1 MCISIYDYIFKEII
15 MTRISILDK
24 DRCQPKKCD
33 YLCINYCPG
42 VRMDEDTIVIDEDTK
57 KPLISEELCEG
68 CGICTNRCPF
78 DAITIINLPEAAG
91 EPIHRFGQNQ
101 FELFGLPSL
110 EEGTV
115 LGLLGQN
122 GIGKS
127 TIMNIL
133 SGNLIPNFGDFEN
146 TPENWD
152 NVIEYYKGSAL
163 QKYFQDLS
171 EGNIKTILKP
181 QMVDKLPKVVKGKV
195 KDLLTNVNE
204 RDKLD
209 YVTKELQL
217 ENVLDR
223 KMENLSGGE
232 LQRVAIAATV
242 LREGDFYY
250 FDEPTSW
257 LDVSQRLNAVKVIR
271 SLAEEGKS
279 VLVIEHDLATLD
291 ALSDNIHI
299 LYGTP
304 GGYGVVSGRK
314 GVRLGINA
322 YIKGFLAEENV
333 RIRRNPIEFTIR
345 PPTPEDEG
353 DSLASYSDL
362 SKDYDGF
369 KLSAD
374 EGEIFYDEIVTA
386 FGSNGI
392 GKTTFAKMLAGVE
405 EPTTGEVDEEVEI
418 AYKPQYIVT
427 NFEGTVSDFLYMNAP
442 SFGSKI
448 FESEIMNPLTLNEM
462 LDKPVKGLS
471 GGELQR
477 LAIAATLAKDAEIY
491 LFDEPT
497 AFLDVEQRLI
507 AARVI
512 RKLVESRNAASL
524 IVDHDIVFIDY
535 ISDRAMVFDG
545 TPGLNGHAS
554 KPTDLRNAMNEFLGN
569 LNITFRRDKET
580 KRPRVNKLD
589 SYKDREQK
597 EKGEYYYLSD

>member
-1 MCISIYDYIFKEII
+1 MS
-15 MTRISILDK
+15 RISILDK

-33 YLCINYCPG
+33 YLCISYCPG

-57 KPLISEELCEG
+57 KPLISEQLCEG

-78 DAITIINLPEAAG
+78 DAISIINLPEAVG
-91 EPIHRFGQNQ
+91 DPIHRFGQNQ

-115 LGLLGQN
+115 LGLLGPN

-146 TPENWD
+146 PQENWD
-152 NVIEYYKGSAL
+152 NVIEYYKGSSL
-163 QKYFQDLS
+163 QTYFSKLS
-171 EGNIKTILKP
+171 NGEVKAILKP
-181 QMVDKLPKVVKGKV
+181 QMVDQLPKVVKGKV
-195 KDLLTNVNE
+195 KDLLENVNE
-204 RDKLD
+204 RGKLE
-209 YVTKELQL
+209 YVCEELQL

-314 GVRLGINA
+314 GVRIGINA
-322 YIKGFLAEENV
+322 YINGFLSEENV

-353 DSLASYSDL
+353 EAIASYSDI

-374 EGEIFYDEIVTA
+374 AGDIFYDEIVTA

-405 EPTTGEVDEEVEI
+405 KPTTGEVDEEATI
-418 AYKPQYIVT
+418 AYKPQYL
-427 NFEGTVSDFLYMNAP
+427 VSDFEGSVSDCLYMNAP
-442 SFGSKI
+442 SYGSKI
-448 FESEIMNPLTLNEM
+448 FESEIMTPFALEDM
-462 LDKPVKGLS
+462 LEKQVSKLS

-477 LAIAATLAKDAEIY
+477 LAIAATLSKDAEIY

-497 AFLDVEQRLI
+497 AFLDVEQRLV
-507 AARVI
+507 AAKVI
-512 RKLVESRNAASL
+512 RKMIESRNAASL

-535 ISDRAMVFDG
+535 ISDRAMVFNG
-545 TPGLNGHAS
+545 TPGLEGHAS
-554 KPTDLRNAMNEFLGN
+554 KPTDLRTSMNEFLGN

-589 SYKDREQK
+589 SYLDREQK

>member
-1 MCISIYDYIFKEII
+1 MS
-15 MTRISILDK
+15 RISILDK

-57 KPLISEELCEG
+57 KPLISEQLCEG

-78 DAITIINLPEAAG
+78 DAISIINLPEAVG

-115 LGLLGQN
+115 LGLLGPN

-146 TPENWD
+146 PQENWEK
-152 NVIEYYKGSAL
+152 VIEYYKGSAL
-163 QKYFQDLS
+163 QSYFSKLS
-171 EGNIKTILKP
+171 NGEIKAILKP
-181 QMVDKLPKVVKGKV
+181 QMVDQLPKVVKGKV
-195 KDLLTNVNE
+195 KNLLENVNE
-204 RDKLD
+204 RDKLE
-209 YVTKELQL
+209 YVCQELQL
-217 ENVLDR
+217 ENVLER
-223 KMENLSGGE
+223 EMENLSGGE

-291 ALSDNIHI
+291 ALSDNVHI

-314 GVRLGINA
+314 GVRIGINA
-322 YIKGFLAEENV
+322 YINGFLTEENV
-333 RIRRNPIEFTIR
+333 RIRKNPIEFTIR

-353 DSLASYSDL
+353 DAIASYSDI

-374 EGEIFYDEIVTA
+374 AGDIFYDEIVTA

-405 EPTTGEVDEEVEI
+405 KPTTGEVDEEATI
-418 AYKPQYIVT
+418 AYKPQYLVSD
-427 NFEGTVSDFLYMNAP
+427 FEGSVSDFLYMNAP
-442 SFGSKI
+442 SYGSKI
-448 FESEIMNPLTLNEM
+448 FESEIMTPFALEDM
-462 LDKPVKGLS
+462 LEKQVSKLS

-477 LAIAATLAKDAEIY
+477 VAIAATLSKDAEIY

-497 AFLDVEQRLI
+497 AFLDVEQRLV
-507 AARVI
+507 AAKVI
-512 RKLVESRNAASL
+512 RKMIESRNAASL

-535 ISDRAMVFDG
+535 ISDRAMVFNG
-545 TPGLNGHAS
+545 TPGLEGHAS
-554 KPTDLRNAMNEFLGN
+554 KPTDLRTSMNEFLGN

-589 SYKDREQK
+589 SYLDREQK

>member
-1 MCISIYDYIFKEII
+1 MS
-15 MTRISILDK
+15 RISILDK

-42 VRMDEDTIVIDEDTK
+42 VRMGEDTIVIDEDGK
-57 KPLISEELCEG
+57 KPLISEQLCEG
-68 CGICTNRCPF
+68 CGICTNRCIF
-78 DAITIINLPEAAG
+78 DAITIINLPEAVG

-115 LGLLGQN
+115 LGLLGPN

-133 SGNLIPNFGDFEN
+133 SGNLIPNFGDYEN
-146 TPENWD
+146 PPQNWD
-152 NVIEYYKGSAL
+152 KVIEYYKGSSL
-163 QKYFQDLS
+163 QTYFSNLANG
-171 EGNIKTILKP
+171 EIKAILKP
-181 QMVDKLPKVVKGKV
+181 QMVDQLPKVVKGKV
-195 KDLLTNVNE
+195 KDLLQNVNE
-204 RDKLD
+204 RDKLE
-209 YVTKELQL
+209 YVCHELQL

-291 ALSDNIHI
+291 ALSDNVHI

-304 GGYGVVSGRK
+304 GGYSVVSGRK
-314 GVRLGINA
+314 GVRIGINA
-322 YIKGFLAEENV
+322 YINGFLTEENV
-333 RIRRNPIEFTIR
+333 RIRRNPIEFIIR
-345 PPTPEDEG
+345 PPTQEDEG
-353 DSLASYSDL
+353 DALASYSDI

-374 EGEIFYDEIVTA
+374 AGDIFYDEIVTA

-405 EPTTGEVDEEVEI
+405 KPTTGEVDEEVTI
-418 AYKPQYIVT
+418 AYKPQYLVSD
-427 NFEGTVSDFLYMNAP
+427 FEGSVSDFLFMNAP
-442 SFGSKI
+442 SYGSKI
-448 FESEIMNPLTLNEM
+448 FESEIMTPFALEDM
-462 LDKPVKGLS
+462 LEKQVSKLS

-477 LAIAATLAKDAEIY
+477 LAIAATLSKDAEIY

-497 AFLDVEQRLI
+497 AFLDVEQRLV
-507 AARVI
+507 AAKVI
-512 RKLVESRNAASL
+512 RKMVESRNAASL

-535 ISDRAMVFDG
+535 ISDRAMVFNG
-545 TPGLNGHAS
+545 TPGLEGHAS
-554 KPTDLRNAMNEFLGN
+554 KPTDLRSAMNEFLGN

-589 SYKDREQK
+589 SYLDREQK

>member
-1 MCISIYDYIFKEII
+1 

-33 YLCINYCPG
+33 YLCIHYCPG
-42 VRMDEDTIVIDEDTK
+42 VRMDEDTIVIDEDSK

-78 DAITIINLPEAAG
+78 DAITIINLPEAA
-91 EPIHRFGQNQ
+91 ENPIHRFGQNQ
-101 FELFGLPSL
+101 FELFGLPNL
-110 EEGTV
+110 EEGSV
-115 LGLLGQN
+115 IGLLGPN

-133 SGNLIPNFGDFEN
+133 SGSLIPNFGDFEN
-146 TPENWD
+146 QP
-152 NVIEYYKGSAL
+152 
-163 QKYFQDLS
+163 
-171 EGNIKTILKP
+171 
-181 QMVDKLPKVVKGKV
+181 
-195 KDLLTNVNE
+195 
-204 RDKLD
+204 
-209 YVTKELQL
+209 VTKELQL

-223 KMENLSGGE
+223 NMENLSGGE

-299 LYGTP
+299 LYGSP

-322 YIKGFLAEENV
+322 YINGFLSEENV

-353 DSLASYSDL
+353 DALSSYSDL
-362 SKDYDGF
+362 NKEYDGF
-369 KLSAD
+369 KLTAD
-374 EGEIFYDEIVTA
+374 AGDIYYDEIVTA

-392 GKTTFAKMLAGVE
+392 GKTTFAKLLAGVE
-405 EPTTGEVDEEVEI
+405 EPSEGEVDEEVSI
-418 AYKPQYIVT
+418 AYKPQYIVS
-427 NFEGTVSDFLYMNAP
+427 NFEGSVSDFLFMNAP
-442 SFGSKI
+442 SYGSKI
-448 FESEIMNPLTLNEM
+448 FESEIMKPLTLDEM

-477 LAIAATLAKDAEIY
+477 LAIAATLSKDAEIY

-497 AFLDVEQRLI
+497 AFLDVEQRLV

-512 RKLVESRNAASL
+512 RKMVESRNAASL

-554 KPTDLRNAMNEFLGN
+554 KPTDLRSAMNEFLGN

>member
-1 MCISIYDYIFKEII
+1 MS
-15 MTRISILDK
+15 RISILDK

-42 VRMDEDTIVIDEDTK
+42 VRMGEDTIVIDEDGK
-57 KPLISEELCEG
+57 KPLISEQLCEG
-68 CGICTNRCPF
+68 CGICTNRCIF
-78 DAITIINLPEAAG
+78 DAITIINLPEAVG

-115 LGLLGQN
+115 LGLLGPN

-133 SGNLIPNFGDFEN
+133 SGNLIPNFGDYEN
-146 TPENWD
+146 PPQNWD
-152 NVIEYYKGSAL
+152 KVIEYYKGSSL
-163 QKYFQDLS
+163 QTYFSNLANG
-171 EGNIKTILKP
+171 EIKAILKP
-181 QMVDKLPKVVKGKV
+181 QMVDQLPKVVKGKV
-195 KDLLTNVNE
+195 KDLLQNVNE
-204 RDKLD
+204 RDKLE
-209 YVTKELQL
+209 YVCHELQL

-291 ALSDNIHI
+291 ALSDNVHI

-314 GVRLGINA
+314 GVRIGINA
-322 YIKGFLAEENV
+322 YINGFLTEENV
-333 RIRRNPIEFTIR
+333 RIRRNPIEFIIR

-353 DSLASYSDL
+353 DALASYSDI

-374 EGEIFYDEIVTA
+374 AGDIFYDEIVTA

-405 EPTTGEVDEEVEI
+405 KPTTGEVDEEVTI
-418 AYKPQYIVT
+418 AYKPQYLVSD
-427 NFEGTVSDFLYMNAP
+427 FEGSVSDFLFMNAP
-442 SFGSKI
+442 SYGSKI
-448 FESEIMNPLTLNEM
+448 FESEIMTPFALEDM
-462 LDKPVKGLS
+462 LEKQVSKLS

-477 LAIAATLAKDAEIY
+477 LAIAATLSKDAEIY

-497 AFLDVEQRLI
+497 AFLDVEQRLV
-507 AARVI
+507 AAKVI
-512 RKLVESRNAASL
+512 RKMVESRNAASL
-524 IVDHDIVFIDY
+524 IVDHDIIFIDY
-535 ISDRAMVFDG
+535 ISDRAMVFNG
-545 TPGLNGHAS
+545 TPGLEGHAS
-554 KPTDLRNAMNEFLGN
+554 KPTDLRSAMNEFLGN

-589 SYKDREQK
+589 SYLDREQK

>member
-1 MCISIYDYIFKEII
+1 
-15 MTRISILDK
+15 
-24 DRCQPKKCD
+24 
-33 YLCINYCPG
+33 
-42 VRMDEDTIVIDEDTK
+42 MDEDTIVIDEDSK

-101 FELFGLPSL
+101 FELFGLPHL

-115 LGLLGQN
+115 LGLLGPN

-133 SGNLIPNFGDFEN
+133 SGSLIPNFGDFEN
-146 TPENWD
+146 KPENWD
-152 NVIEYYKGSAL
+152 AVIDYYKGSSL

-171 EGNIKTILKP
+171 EGNIKTVLKP

-195 KDLLTNVNE
+195 KDLLGNVNE
-204 RDKLD
+204 RDNLD
-209 YVTKELQL
+209 YVTEELQL

-223 KMENLSGGE
+223 NMENLSGGE

-271 SLAEEGKS
+271 SLADEGKS

-299 LYGTP
+299 LYGQP

-322 YIKGFLAEENV
+322 YINGFLAEENV

-353 DSLASYSDL
+353 DSLSSYSDL

-369 KLSAD
+369 SLTAD
-374 EGEIFYDEIVTA
+374 GGEIYYDEIVTA

-405 EPTTGEVDEEVEI
+405 EPTSGEVDEEVTI
-418 AYKPQYIVT
+418 AYKPQYIVS

-448 FESEIMNPLTLNEM
+448 FESEIMNPLTLDEM

-477 LAIAATLAKDAEIY
+477 LAIAATLSKDAEIY

-512 RKLVESRNAASL
+512 RKMVESRNAASL

-535 ISDRAMVFDG
+535 ISDRAMVFNG

-554 KPTDLRNAMNEFLGN
+554 KPTDLRNAMTEFLGN

>member
-1 MCISIYDYIFKEII
+1 

-24 DRCQPKKCD
+24 EKCQPKKCD
-33 YLCINYCPG
+33 YLCIHYCPG
-42 VRMDEDTIVIDEDTK
+42 VRMDEDTIIVDEDTK
-57 KPLISEELCEG
+57 KPLISEQLCEG

-78 DAITIINLPEAAG
+78 DAISIINLPEAVG

-101 FELFGLPSL
+101 FELFGLPHL
-110 EEGTV
+110 AEGTV

-127 TIMNIL
+127 TIMRIL
-133 SGNLIPNFGDFEN
+133 SGELIPNLGDYEN
-146 TPENWD
+146 TPKDWED
-152 NVIEYYKGSAL
+152 VIEYYKGSAL
-163 QKYFQDLS
+163 QNYFKDLS
-171 EGNIKTILKP
+171 EGKIKTVLKP
-181 QMVDKLPKVVKGKV
+181 QMVDQLPKVVKGNV
-195 KDLLTNVNE
+195 RDLLKNVDE
-204 RDKLD
+204 RNKFD
-209 YVTKELQL
+209 YVCKELDL

-223 KMENLSGGE
+223 DMVNLSGGE

-271 SLAEEGKS
+271 SLAEEGKT

-299 LYGTP
+299 LYGEP

-322 YIKGFLAEENV
+322 YINGFLSEENV
-333 RIRRNPIEFTIR
+333 RIRRNPIEFTVR
-345 PPTPEDEG
+345 PPTEEDEG
-353 DSLASYSDL
+353 ETLAKYSDL
-362 SKDYDGF
+362 SKDYKEF
-369 KLSAD
+369 ELTA
-374 EGEIFYDEIVTA
+374 EAGEIYHDEIVTA

-405 EPTTGEVDEEVEI
+405 EPTEGEIDEEVVI
-418 AYKPQYIVT
+418 AYKPQYLIS
-427 NFEGTVSDFLYMNAP
+427 NFEGSVQDFLYTYAP
-442 SFGSKI
+442 SYGSKI
-448 FESEIMNPLTLNEM
+448 FESEILNPFKLNDLLEK
-462 LDKPVKGLS
+462 DVKNLS

-477 LAIAATLAKDAEIY
+477 LAIATTLAKEADVY

-497 AFLDVEQRLI
+497 AFLDVEQRLV
-507 AARVI
+507 AGRVI
-512 RKLVESRNAASL
+512 RKMIESKNAASL

-535 ISDRAMVFDG
+535 VSDRAMVFDG
-545 TPGLNGHAS
+545 KPGLNGHAS
-554 KPTDLRNAMNEFLGN
+554 KPADLRTSMNKFLKN

-580 KRPRVNKLD
+580 KRPRVNKYD
-589 SYKDREQK
+589 SYLDREQK
-597 EKGEYYYLSD
+597 EIGEYYYLTD

>member
-1 MCISIYDYIFKEII
+1 MYDYIFKEII

-146 TPENWD
+146 APENWD

-392 GKTTFAKMLAGVE
+392 GKTTFAKMLAGAE

>member
-1 MCISIYDYIFKEII
+1 MS
-15 MTRISILDK
+15 RISILDK

-42 VRMDEDTIVIDEDTK
+42 VRMGEDTIVIDEDTK
-57 KPLISEELCEG
+57 KPLISEQLCEG
-68 CGICTNRCPF
+68 CGICTNRCLF
-78 DAITIINLPEAAG
+78 DAISIINLPEAVG

-115 LGLLGQN
+115 LGLLGPN

-133 SGNLIPNFGDFEN
+133 SGNLIPNFGDYEN
-146 TPENWD
+146 PQDNWD
-152 NVIEYYKGSAL
+152 KVIEYYKGSAL
-163 QKYFQDLS
+163 QTYFSNLANG
-171 EGNIKTILKP
+171 EIKAILKP
-181 QMVDKLPKVVKGKV
+181 QMVDQLPKVVKGKV
-195 KDLLTNVNE
+195 KDLLSNVNE
-204 RDKLD
+204 RNKLE
-209 YVTKELQL
+209 YVCHELQL

-299 LYGTP
+299 LYGAP

-314 GVRLGINA
+314 GVRIGINA
-322 YIKGFLAEENV
+322 YINGFLTEENV
-333 RIRRNPIEFTIR
+333 RIRKNPIEFIIR

-353 DSLASYSDL
+353 DALASYSDI

-374 EGEIFYDEIVTA
+374 AGDIFYDEIVTA

-405 EPTTGEVDEEVEI
+405 KPTTGEVDEEVTI
-418 AYKPQYIVT
+418 AYKPQYLVSD
-427 NFEGTVSDFLYMNAP
+427 FEGSVSDFLFMNAP
-442 SFGSKI
+442 SYGSKI
-448 FESEIMNPLTLNEM
+448 FESEIMTPFALEDM
-462 LDKPVKGLS
+462 LEKQVSKLS

-477 LAIAATLAKDAEIY
+477 LAIAATLSKDAEIY

-497 AFLDVEQRLI
+497 AFLDVEQRLV
-507 AARVI
+507 AAKVI
-512 RKLVESRNAASL
+512 RKMVESRNAASL

-535 ISDRAMVFDG
+535 ISDRAMVFNG
-545 TPGLNGHAS
+545 TPGLEGHAS
-554 KPTDLRNAMNEFLGN
+554 KPTDLRSAMNEFLGN

-589 SYKDREQK
+589 SYLDREQK

>member
-1 MCISIYDYIFKEII
+1 MS
-15 MTRISILDK
+15 RISILDK
-24 DRCQPKKCD
+24 EKCQPKKCD
-33 YLCINYCPG
+33 YVCISYCPG
-42 VRMDEDTIVIDEDTK
+42 VRMEEDTIVIDEDTK
-57 KPLISEELCEG
+57 KPLISEQLCEG

-78 DAITIINLPEAAG
+78 DAISIINLPEAVG

-101 FELFGLPSL
+101 FELFGLPDL
-110 EEGTV
+110 AEGTV

-127 TIMNIL
+127 TIMRIL
-133 SGNLIPNFGDFEN
+133 SGELITNLGDYDFE
-146 TPENWD
+146 PKNWD
-152 NVIEYYKGSAL
+152 HIIEYYKGSSL
-163 QKYFQDLS
+163 QNYFKQLS
-171 EGNIKTILKP
+171 SGEIKAILKP
-181 QMVDKLPKVVKGKV
+181 QMVDQLPKVVKGNV
-195 KDLLTNVNE
+195 KNLLENVDE
-204 RDKLD
+204 RGKFD
-209 YVTKELQL
+209 YVCEELDL

-223 KMENLSGGE
+223 DMKNLSGGE

-271 SLAEEGKS
+271 SLAEDGKS

-299 LYGTP
+299 LYGEP

-314 GVRLGINA
+314 GVRIGINA
-322 YIKGFLAEENV
+322 YINGFLSEENV
-333 RIRRNPIEFTIR
+333 RIRKNPIEFTIR

-353 DSLASYSDL
+353 DVLSSYTDL
-362 SKDYDGF
+362 TKDYDGF
-369 KLSAD
+369 NLEVDA
-374 EGEIFYDEIVTA
+374 GEIYYDEIVTA

-392 GKTTFAKMLAGVE
+392 GKTTFAKILAGVDK
-405 EPTTGEVDEEVEI
+405 PTTGETNEEVTI
-418 AYKPQYIVT
+418 AYKPQYIVS
-427 NFEGTVSDFLYMNAP
+427 NFEGRVQDFLYMYAP
-442 SFGSKI
+442 SYGSKI
-448 FESEIMNPLTLNEM
+448 FNSEIMAPLKLEDI
-462 LDKPVKGLS
+462 LEKDVKTLS

-477 LAIAATLAKDAEIY
+477 LAIATTLSKDAQIY

-497 AFLDVEQRLI
+497 AFLDVEQRLV

-535 ISDRAMVFDG
+535 ISDRAMVFSG

-554 KPTDLRNAMNEFLGN
+554 KPADLRTSMNEFLGN

-589 SYKDREQK
+589 SYLDREQK

>member
-1 MCISIYDYIFKEII
+1 
-15 MTRISILDK
+15 
-24 DRCQPKKCD
+24 
-33 YLCINYCPG
+33 
-42 VRMDEDTIVIDEDTK
+42 MDEDTIVIDENTK
-57 KPLISEELCEG
+57 KPLISEQLCEG

-78 DAITIINLPEAAG
+78 DAIHIINLPEAIG

-101 FELFGLPSL
+101 FELFGLPNL
-110 EEGTV
+110 EKGSV

-133 SGNLIPNFGDFEN
+133 TGNLIPNFGDWEN
-146 TPENWD
+146 PVNNWD
-152 NVIEYYKGSAL
+152 RVIEYYKGSAL
-163 QKYFQDLS
+163 QNYFKQLANG
-171 EGNIKTILKP
+171 EIKTILKP
-181 QMVDKLPKVVKGKV
+181 QMVDKLPKVVKGNVRNLLENVDEKDKFDYV
-195 KDLLTNVNE
+195 CEELDLL
-204 RDKLD
+204 
-209 YVTKELQL
+209 
-217 ENVLDR
+217 NVLDR
-223 KMENLSGGE
+223 KIENLSGGE

-257 LDVSQRLNAVKVIR
+257 LDVSQRLNAVRVIR

-299 LYGTP
+299 LYGSP

-333 RIRRNPIEFTIR
+333 RIRKNPIEFTIR

-353 DSLASYSDL
+353 DPLASYTDL
-362 SKDYDGF
+362 NKDYDGF
-369 KLSAD
+369 KLSVDAGD
-374 EGEIFYDEIVTA
+374 IFYDEIVTA

-405 EPTTGEVDEEVEI
+405 KPTTGKVNEEVII

-427 NFEGTVSDFLYMNAP
+427 NFEGSVNDYLYMNAP
-442 SFGSKI
+442 SYGSKI
-448 FESEIMNPLTLNEM
+448 FESEIMIPFNLEAI
-462 LDKPVKGLS
+462 LDKAVKSLS

-477 LAIAATLAKDAEIY
+477 LSIAATLSKDAEIY

-497 AFLDVEQRLI
+497 AFLDVEQRLT

-512 RKLVESRNAASL
+512 RKIVESKNAASL

-545 TPGLNGHAS
+545 TPGLEGHAS
-554 KPTDLRNAMNEFLGN
+554 KPTDLRTSMNEFLEN

-589 SYKDREQK
+589 SYLDREQK

>member
-1 MCISIYDYIFKEII
+1 MS
-15 MTRISILDK
+15 RISILDK

-42 VRMDEDTIVIDEDTK
+42 VRMDEDTIVIVEDTK
-57 KPLISEELCEG
+57 KPLISEQLCEG

-78 DAITIINLPEAAG
+78 DAISIINLPEAVG

-115 LGLLGQN
+115 LGLLGPN

-146 TPENWD
+146 PQENWEK
-152 NVIEYYKGSAL
+152 VIEYYKGSAL
-163 QKYFQDLS
+163 QSYFSKLS
-171 EGNIKTILKP
+171 NGEIKAILKP
-181 QMVDKLPKVVKGKV
+181 QMVDQLPKVVKGKV
-195 KDLLTNVNE
+195 KNLLENVNE
-204 RDKLD
+204 RNKLE
-209 YVTKELQL
+209 YVCQELQL
-217 ENVLDR
+217 ENVLER
-223 KMENLSGGE
+223 EMENLSGGE

-291 ALSDNIHI
+291 ALSDNVHI

-314 GVRLGINA
+314 GVRIGINA
-322 YIKGFLAEENV
+322 YINGFLTEENV
-333 RIRRNPIEFTIR
+333 RIRKNPIEFTIR

-353 DSLASYSDL
+353 DAIASYSDI

-374 EGEIFYDEIVTA
+374 AGDIFYDEIVTA

-405 EPTTGEVDEEVEI
+405 KPTTGEVDEEATI
-418 AYKPQYIVT
+418 AYKPQYLVSD
-427 NFEGTVSDFLYMNAP
+427 FEGSVSDFLYMNAP
-442 SFGSKI
+442 SYGSKI
-448 FESEIMNPLTLNEM
+448 FESEIMTPFALEDM
-462 LDKPVKGLS
+462 LEKQVSKLS

-477 LAIAATLAKDAEIY
+477 LAIAATLSKDAEIY

-497 AFLDVEQRLI
+497 AFLDVEQRLV
-507 AARVI
+507 AAKVI
-512 RKLVESRNAASL
+512 RKMIESRNAASL

-535 ISDRAMVFDG
+535 ISDRAMVFNG
-545 TPGLNGHAS
+545 TPGLEGHAS
-554 KPTDLRNAMNEFLGN
+554 KPTDLRTSMNEFLGN

-589 SYKDREQK
+589 SYLDREQK

>member
-1 MCISIYDYIFKEII
+1 MS
-15 MTRISILDK
+15 RISILDK

-33 YLCINYCPG
+33 YLCISYCPG

-57 KPLISEELCEG
+57 KPLISEQLCEG

-78 DAITIINLPEAAG
+78 DAISIINLPEAVG

-101 FELFGLPSL
+101 FELFGLPNL

-115 LGLLGQN
+115 LGLLGPN

-133 SGNLIPNFGDFEN
+133 SGTLIPNFGDYEN
-146 TPENWD
+146 PPENWD
-152 NVIEYYKGSAL
+152 RVIEHYKGSSL
-163 QKYFQDLS
+163 QTYFSKLAS
-171 EGNIKTILKP
+171 GEIKAILKP
-181 QMVDKLPKVVKGKV
+181 QMVDQLPKVVKGKV
-195 KDLLTNVNE
+195 KDLLENVNE

-209 YVTKELQL
+209 YVCKELML
-217 ENVLDR
+217 ENVLNR

-242 LREGDFYY
+242 LRQGDFYY

-291 ALSDNIHI
+291 ALSDNVHI
-299 LYGTP
+299 LYGEP

-314 GVRLGINA
+314 GVRIGINA
-322 YIKGFLAEENV
+322 YINGFLTEENV
-333 RIRRNPIEFTIR
+333 RIRKNPIEFTIR

-353 DSLASYSDL
+353 DPLASYSDI

-374 EGEIFYDEIVTA
+374 AGDIFYDEIVTA

-405 EPTTGEVDEEVEI
+405 KPTSGEVDEEVTI
-418 AYKPQYIVT
+418 AYKPQYLVSD
-427 NFEGTVSDFLYMNAP
+427 FEGSVSDFLYMNAP
-442 SFGSKI
+442 TYGSKI
-448 FESEIMNPLTLNEM
+448 FESEIMTPFALEDM
-462 LDKPVKGLS
+462 LEKKVSKLS

-477 LAIAATLAKDAEIY
+477 LAIAATLSKDAEIY

-497 AFLDVEQRLI
+497 AFLDVEQRLV

-512 RKLVESRNAASL
+512 RKMVESRNAASL

-535 ISDRAMVFDG
+535 ISDRAMVFNG
-545 TPGLNGHAS
+545 IPGLEGHAS
-554 KPTDLRNAMNEFLGN
+554 KPTDLRTSMNEFLGN

-589 SYKDREQK
+589 SYLDREQK

>member
-1 MCISIYDYIFKEII
+1 MS
-15 MTRISILDK
+15 RISILDK

-57 KPLISEELCEG
+57 KPLISEQLCEG

-78 DAITIINLPEAAG
+78 DAISIINLPEAVG

-115 LGLLGQN
+115 LGLLGPN

-146 TPENWD
+146 PQENWEK
-152 NVIEYYKGSAL
+152 VIEYYKGSAL
-163 QKYFQDLS
+163 QSYFSKLS
-171 EGNIKTILKP
+171 NGEIKAILKP
-181 QMVDKLPKVVKGKV
+181 QMVDQLPKVVKGKV
-195 KDLLTNVNE
+195 KNLLENVNE
-204 RDKLD
+204 RDKLE
-209 YVTKELQL
+209 YVCEELQL
-217 ENVLDR
+217 ENVLER
-223 KMENLSGGE
+223 EMENLSGGE

-291 ALSDNIHI
+291 ALSDNVHI

-314 GVRLGINA
+314 GVRIGINA
-322 YIKGFLAEENV
+322 YINGFLTEENV
-333 RIRRNPIEFTIR
+333 RIRKNPIEFTIR

-353 DSLASYSDL
+353 DAIASYSDI

-374 EGEIFYDEIVTA
+374 AGDIFYDEIVTA

-405 EPTTGEVDEEVEI
+405 KPTTGEVDEEATI
-418 AYKPQYIVT
+418 AYKPQYLVSD
-427 NFEGTVSDFLYMNAP
+427 FEGSVSDFLYMNAP
-442 SFGSKI
+442 SYGSKI
-448 FESEIMNPLTLNEM
+448 FESEIMTPFALEDM
-462 LDKPVKGLS
+462 LEKQVSKLS

-477 LAIAATLAKDAEIY
+477 LAIAATLSKDAEIY

-497 AFLDVEQRLI
+497 AFLDVEQRLV
-507 AARVI
+507 AAKVI
-512 RKLVESRNAASL
+512 RKMIESRNAASL

-535 ISDRAMVFDG
+535 ISDRAMVFNG
-545 TPGLNGHAS
+545 TPGLEGHAS
-554 KPTDLRNAMNEFLGN
+554 KPTDLRTSMNEFLGN

-589 SYKDREQK
+589 SYLDREQK

>member
-1 MCISIYDYIFKEII
+1 

-33 YLCINYCPG
+33 YLCIHYCPG
-42 VRMDEDTIVIDEDTK
+42 VRMEEDTIVIDEDTK

-78 DAITIINLPEAAG
+78 DAISIINLPEAAG

-101 FELFGLPSL
+101 FELFGLPHL

-115 LGLLGQN
+115 LGLLGPN

-133 SGNLIPNFGDFEN
+133 SGSLIPNFGDFEN
-146 TPENWD
+146 QPENWD
-152 NVIEYYKGSAL
+152 AVIDFYKGSSL
-163 QKYFQDLS
+163 QKYFEDLS

-195 KDLLTNVNE
+195 KDLLGNVNE

-299 LYGTP
+299 LYGQP

-322 YIKGFLAEENV
+322 YINGFLAEENV

-353 DSLASYSDL
+353 DAIASYSDL
-362 SKDYDGF
+362 SKEYDGF
-369 KLSAD
+369 SLSAD
-374 EGEIFYDEIVTA
+374 AGEIFYDEIVTA

-405 EPTTGEVDEEVEI
+405 EPTSGEVDEEVTI
-418 AYKPQYIVT
+418 AYKPQYIVS

-448 FESEIMNPLTLNEM
+448 FESEIMKPLTLDEM

-477 LAIAATLAKDAEIY
+477 LAIAATLSKEAEIY

-512 RKLVESRNAASL
+512 RKMIESRNAASL

-535 ISDRAMVFDG
+535 ISDRAMVFNG

>member
-1 MCISIYDYIFKEII
+1 MS
-15 MTRISILDK
+15 RISILDK
-24 DRCQPKKCD
+24 DKCQPKKCD
-33 YLCINYCPG
+33 YLCIHYCPG
-42 VRMDEDTIVIDEDTK
+42 VRMDEDTIVVDEDTK
-57 KPLISEELCEG
+57 KPLISEQLCQG

-78 DAITIINLPEAAG
+78 DAVTIINLPEAIG

-110 EEGTV
+110 TEGQV

-127 TIMNIL
+127 TIMRIL
-133 SGNLIPNFGDFEN
+133 SGELIPNFGNFDEK
-146 TPENWD
+146 PENWD
-152 NVIEYYKGSAL
+152 AVIEHYKGSAL
-163 QKYFQDLS
+163 QNYFKALS
-171 EGNIKTILKP
+171 NGEIKTVLKP
-181 QMVDKLPKVVKGKV
+181 QMVDQLPKVVKGKV
-195 KDLLTNVNE
+195 RDLLTNVDE
-204 RDKLD
+204 RNKFD
-209 YVTKELQL
+209 YVCEELDL

-257 LDVSQRLNAVKVIR
+257 LDVAQRLNAVKVIR
-271 SLAEEGKS
+271 SLAEDGKS

-299 LYGTP
+299 LYGEP

-322 YIKGFLAEENV
+322 YINGFLAEENV

-345 PPTPEDEG
+345 PPTEEDDG
-353 DSLASYSDL
+353 DALASYSDL
-362 SKDYDGF
+362 DKDYKEFRLTVD
-369 KLSAD
+369 A
-374 EGEIFYDEIVTA
+374 GEIYHDEIVTA

-392 GKTTFAKMLAGVE
+392 GKTTFAKILAGVS
-405 EPTTGEVDEEVEI
+405 EPTSGEIDEEVVI
-418 AYKPQYIVT
+418 AYKPQYIVS
-427 NFEGTVSDFLYMNAP
+427 NFDGTVQDFLYMNAP
-442 SFGSKI
+442 SYGSKI
-448 FESEIMNPLTLNEM
+448 FDSEIMKPLQLTDLLE
-462 LDKPVKGLS
+462 KEVKNLS

-477 LAIAATLAKDAEIY
+477 LAIAATLSKDAQIY

-512 RKLVESRNAASL
+512 RKIIESRNAASL

-545 TPGLNGHAS
+545 VPGLEGHAS
-554 KPTDLRNAMNEFLGN
+554 KPTDLRTSMNKFLGN
-569 LNITFRRDKET
+569 LNVTFRRDKET

-589 SYKDREQK
+589 SYLDREQK
-597 EKGEYYYLSD
+597 ELGEYYYLTD

>member
-1 MCISIYDYIFKEII
+1 

-42 VRMDEDTIVIDEDTK
+42 VRMDEDTIVIDENTK
-57 KPLISEELCEG
+57 KPLISEQLCEG

-78 DAITIINLPEAAG
+78 DAIHIINLPEAIG

-101 FELFGLPSL
+101 FELFGLPNL
-110 EEGTV
+110 EKGSV

-133 SGNLIPNFGDFEN
+133 TGNLIPNFGDWEN
-146 TPENWD
+146 PVNNWD
-152 NVIEYYKGSAL
+152 RVIEYYKGSAL
-163 QKYFQDLS
+163 QNYFKQLANG
-171 EGNIKTILKP
+171 EIKTILKP
-181 QMVDKLPKVVKGKV
+181 QMVDKLPKVVKGNVRNLLENVDEKDKFDYV
-195 KDLLTNVNE
+195 CEELDLL
-204 RDKLD
+204 
-209 YVTKELQL
+209 
-217 ENVLDR
+217 NVLDR
-223 KMENLSGGE
+223 KIENLSGGE

-257 LDVSQRLNAVKVIR
+257 LDVSQRLNAVRVIR

-299 LYGTP
+299 LYGSP

-333 RIRRNPIEFTIR
+333 RIRKNPIEFTIR

-353 DSLASYSDL
+353 DPLASYTDL
-362 SKDYDGF
+362 NKDYDGF
-369 KLSAD
+369 KLSVDAGD
-374 EGEIFYDEIVTA
+374 IFYDEIVTA

-405 EPTTGEVDEEVEI
+405 KPTTGKVNEEVII

-427 NFEGTVSDFLYMNAP
+427 NFEGSVNDYLYMNAP
-442 SFGSKI
+442 SYGSKI
-448 FESEIMNPLTLNEM
+448 FESEIMIPFNLEAI
-462 LDKPVKGLS
+462 LDKAVKSLS

-477 LAIAATLAKDAEIY
+477 LSIAATLSKDAEIY

-497 AFLDVEQRLI
+497 AFLDVEQRLT

-512 RKLVESRNAASL
+512 RKIVESKNAASL

-545 TPGLNGHAS
+545 TPGLEGHAS
-554 KPTDLRNAMNEFLGN
+554 KPTDLRTSMNEFLEN

-589 SYKDREQK
+589 SYLDREQK

>member
-1 MCISIYDYIFKEII
+1 

-24 DRCQPKKCD
+24 EKCKPKKCE
-33 YLCINYCPG
+33 YLCIHYCPG

-78 DAITIINLPEAAG
+78 DAISIINLPEAAG
-91 EPIHRFGQNQ
+91 KPIHRFGQNQ

-110 EEGTV
+110 EAGSV
-115 LGLLGQN
+115 IGLLGPN

-133 SGNLIPNFGDFEN
+133 SGSLIPNFGDYE
-146 TPENWD
+146 TKPENWD
-152 NVIEYYKGSAL
+152 KVIDYYKGSAL

-171 EGNIKTILKP
+171 KGNIKTILKP

-257 LDVSQRLNAVKVIR
+257 LDVSQRLNAVRVIR
-271 SLAEEGKS
+271 SLADEGKS

-322 YIKGFLAEENV
+322 YINGFLSEENV

-353 DSLASYSDL
+353 DAIASYSDL
-362 SKDYDGF
+362 SKEYDGF
-369 KLSAD
+369 TITAES
-374 EGEIFYDEIVTA
+374 GEIFYDEIVTA

-405 EPTTGEVDEEVEI
+405 KPTKGNVDEEVSI

-427 NFEGTVSDFLYMNAP
+427 NFEGSVSDFLYMNAP
-442 SFGSKI
+442 SYGSKI
-448 FESEIMNPLTLNEM
+448 FESEIMIPLALKDM

-477 LAIAATLAKDAEIY
+477 LAIAATLSKDAEIY

-512 RKLVESRNAASL
+512 RKMVESKNAASL

-535 ISDRAMVFDG
+535 ISDRAMVFNG
-545 TPGLNGHAS
+545 TPGLDGHAS
-554 KPTDLRNAMNEFLGN
+554 KPTGLRDAMNEFLGN

>member
-1 MCISIYDYIFKEII
+1 

-42 VRMDEDTIVIDEDTK
+42 VRMDEDTIVIDENTK
-57 KPLISEELCEG
+57 KPLISEQLCEG

-78 DAITIINLPEAAG
+78 DAIHIINLPEAIG

-101 FELFGLPSL
+101 FELFGLPNL
-110 EEGTV
+110 EKGSV

-133 SGNLIPNFGDFEN
+133 TGNLIPNFGDWEN
-146 TPENWD
+146 PVNNWD
-152 NVIEYYKGSAL
+152 RVIEYYKGSAL
-163 QKYFQDLS
+163 QNYFKQLANG
-171 EGNIKTILKP
+171 EIKTILKP
-181 QMVDKLPKVVKGKV
+181 QMVDKLPKVVKGNVRNLLENVDEKNKFDYV
-195 KDLLTNVNE
+195 CEELDLL
-204 RDKLD
+204 
-209 YVTKELQL
+209 
-217 ENVLDR
+217 NVLDR
-223 KMENLSGGE
+223 KIENLSGGE

-257 LDVSQRLNAVKVIR
+257 LDVSQRLNAVRVIR

-299 LYGTP
+299 LYGSP

-333 RIRRNPIEFTIR
+333 RIRKNPIEFTIR

-353 DSLASYSDL
+353 DPLASYTDL
-362 SKDYDGF
+362 NKDYDGF
-369 KLSAD
+369 KLSVDAGD
-374 EGEIFYDEIVTA
+374 IFYDEIVTA

-405 EPTTGEVDEEVEI
+405 KSTTGKVNEEVII

-427 NFEGTVSDFLYMNAP
+427 NFEGSVNDYLYMNAP
-442 SFGSKI
+442 SYGSKI
-448 FESEIMNPLTLNEM
+448 FESEIMIPFNLEAI
-462 LDKPVKGLS
+462 LDKAVKSLS

-477 LAIAATLAKDAEIY
+477 LSIAATLSKDAEIY

-497 AFLDVEQRLI
+497 AFLDVEQRLT

-512 RKLVESRNAASL
+512 RKIVESKNAASL

-545 TPGLNGHAS
+545 TPGLEGHAS
-554 KPTDLRNAMNEFLGN
+554 KPTDLRTSMNEFLEN

-589 SYKDREQK
+589 SYLDREQK

>member
-1 MCISIYDYIFKEII
+1 MC
-15 MTRISILDK
+15 
-24 DRCQPKKCD
+24 C
-33 YLCINYCPG
+33 
-42 VRMDEDTIVIDEDTK
+42 
-57 KPLISEELCEG
+57 
-68 CGICTNRCPF
+68 ICTNRCPF

-115 LGLLGQN
+115 LGLLGPN

-133 SGNLIPNFGDFEN
+133 SGSLIPNFGDYEN
-146 TPENWD
+146 QPENWD
-152 NVIEYYKGSAL
+152 AVIDFYKGSSL

-195 KDLLTNVNE
+195 KDLLSNVNE

-299 LYGTP
+299 LYGQP
-304 GGYGVVSGRK
+304 GGYGVVSGKK

-322 YIKGFLAEENV
+322 YINGFLAEENV

-353 DSLASYSDL
+353 DAIASYTDI
-362 SKDYDGF
+362 SKEYDGF
-369 KLSAD
+369 SLSAD
-374 EGEIFYDEIVTA
+374 AGEIFYDEIVTA

-405 EPTTGEVDEEVEI
+405 DPTSGEVDEEVTI
-418 AYKPQYIVT
+418 TYKPQYIVS
-427 NFEGTVSDFLYMNAP
+427 NFEGTVSDFLFMNAP
-442 SFGSKI
+442 SYGSKI
-448 FESEIMNPLTLNEM
+448 FESEIMKPLTLDEM

-477 LAIAATLAKDAEIY
+477 LAIAATLSKDAEIY

-512 RKLVESRNAASL
+512 RKMIESRNVASL

-535 ISDRAMVFDG
+535 ISDRAMVFNG

-589 SYKDREQK
+589 SYKEREQK
-597 EKGEYYYLSD
+597 EKGEYYYQSD

>member
-1 MCISIYDYIFKEII
+1 

-33 YLCINYCPG
+33 YLCIHYCPG
-42 VRMDEDTIVIDEDTK
+42 VRMDEDTIVIDEDSK

-101 FELFGLPSL
+101 FELFGLPTL

-146 TPENWD
+146 PPENWD
-152 NVIEYYKGSAL
+152 AVIDYYKGSAL

-353 DSLASYSDL
+353 DALASYTDL
-362 SKDYDGF
+362 SKDYEGF
-369 KLSAD
+369 KITAD

-392 GKTTFAKMLAGVE
+392 GKTTFAKMLAGEE

-448 FESEIMNPLTLNEM
+448 FESEIMKPLSLTDM

-477 LAIAATLAKDAEIY
+477 LAIAATLSKDAEIY

-512 RKLVESRNAASL
+512 RKMVESRNAASL

-545 TPGLNGHAS
+545 NPGLNGHAS
-554 KPTDLRNAMNEFLGN
+554 KPTDLRSAMNDFLGN

>member
-1 MCISIYDYIFKEII
+1 

-33 YLCINYCPG
+33 YLCIHYCPG
-42 VRMDEDTIVIDEDTK
+42 VRMDEDTIVIAEDTK

-78 DAITIINLPEAAG
+78 DAITIINLPEAVG

-146 TPENWD
+146 APENWD
-152 NVIEYYKGSAL
+152 GVIEYYKGSAL

-195 KDLLTNVNE
+195 IDLLSNVNE

-257 LDVSQRLNAVKVIR
+257 LDVSQRLNAVRVIR

-299 LYGTP
+299 LYGQP

-333 RIRRNPIEFTIR
+333 RIRKNPIEFTIR

-353 DSLASYSDL
+353 DALASYTDL

-369 KLSAD
+369 KLTA
-374 EGEIFYDEIVTA
+374 EAGEIFYDEIVTA

-405 EPTTGEVDEEVEI
+405 EPTDGEVDEDVAI
-418 AYKPQYIVT
+418 AYKPQYIVS
-427 NFEGTVSDFLYMNAP
+427 NFEGTVQEFLYVNVP
-442 SFGSKI
+442 NFGTKI
-448 FESEIMNPLTLNEM
+448 FESEIMKPLTLNDI

-477 LAIAATLAKDAEIY
+477 LAIATTLSKDAEIY

-512 RKLVESRNAASL
+512 RKMVESRNAASL

-535 ISDRAMVFDG
+535 ISDRAMVFNG
-545 TPGLNGHAS
+545 TPGLDGHAS

>member
-1 MCISIYDYIFKEII
+1 MS
-15 MTRISILDK
+15 RISILDK

-33 YLCINYCPG
+33 YLCISYCPG
-42 VRMDEDTIVIDEDTK
+42 VRMDEDTIVVDEDTK
-57 KPLISEELCEG
+57 KPLISEQLCEG

-78 DAITIINLPEAAG
+78 DAISIINLPEAVG

-115 LGLLGQN
+115 LGLLGPN

-146 TPENWD
+146 PQENWEK
-152 NVIEYYKGSAL
+152 VIEYYKGSAL
-163 QKYFQDLS
+163 QSYFSKLS
-171 EGNIKTILKP
+171 NGEIKAILKP
-181 QMVDKLPKVVKGKV
+181 QMVDQLPKVVKGKV
-195 KDLLTNVNE
+195 KNLLENVNE
-204 RDKLD
+204 RDKLE
-209 YVTKELQL
+209 YVCQELQL
-217 ENVLDR
+217 ENVLER
-223 KMENLSGGE
+223 EMENLSGGE

-291 ALSDNIHI
+291 ALSDNVHI

-314 GVRLGINA
+314 GVRIGINA
-322 YIKGFLAEENV
+322 YINGFLTEENV
-333 RIRRNPIEFTIR
+333 RIRKNPIEFTIR

-353 DSLASYSDL
+353 DAIASYSDI

-374 EGEIFYDEIVTA
+374 AGDIFYDEIVTA

-405 EPTTGEVDEEVEI
+405 KPTTGEVDEEATI
-418 AYKPQYIVT
+418 AYKPQYLVSD
-427 NFEGTVSDFLYMNAP
+427 FEGSVSDFLYMNAP
-442 SFGSKI
+442 SYGSKI
-448 FESEIMNPLTLNEM
+448 FESEIMTPFALEDM
-462 LDKPVKGLS
+462 LEKQVSKLS

-477 LAIAATLAKDAEIY
+477 LAIAATLSKDAEIY

-497 AFLDVEQRLI
+497 AFLDVEQRLV
-507 AARVI
+507 AAKVI
-512 RKLVESRNAASL
+512 RKMIESRNAASL

-535 ISDRAMVFDG
+535 ISDRAMVFNG
-545 TPGLNGHAS
+545 TPGLEGHAS
-554 KPTDLRNAMNEFLGN
+554 KPTDLRTSMNEFLGN

-589 SYKDREQK
+589 SYLDREQK

>member
-1 MCISIYDYIFKEII
+1 

-42 VRMDEDTIVIDEDTK
+42 VRMDEDTIVIDENTK
-57 KPLISEELCEG
+57 KPLISEQLCEG

-78 DAITIINLPEAAG
+78 DAIHIINLPEAIG

-101 FELFGLPSL
+101 FELFGLPNL
-110 EEGTV
+110 EKGSV

-133 SGNLIPNFGDFEN
+133 TGNLIPNFGDWEN
-146 TPENWD
+146 PVNNWD
-152 NVIEYYKGSAL
+152 RVIEYYKGSAL
-163 QKYFQDLS
+163 QNYFKQLANG
-171 EGNIKTILKP
+171 EIKTILKP
-181 QMVDKLPKVVKGKV
+181 QMVDKLPKVVKGNVRNLLENVDEKNKFDYV
-195 KDLLTNVNE
+195 CEELDLL
-204 RDKLD
+204 
-209 YVTKELQL
+209 
-217 ENVLDR
+217 NVLDR
-223 KMENLSGGE
+223 KIENLSGGE

-257 LDVSQRLNAVKVIR
+257 LDVSQRLNAVRVIR

-291 ALSDNIHI
+291 ALSNNIHI
-299 LYGTP
+299 LYGSP

-333 RIRRNPIEFTIR
+333 RIRKNPIEFTIR

-353 DSLASYSDL
+353 DPLASYTDL
-362 SKDYDGF
+362 NKDYDGF
-369 KLSAD
+369 KLSVDAGD
-374 EGEIFYDEIVTA
+374 IFYDEIVTA

-405 EPTTGEVDEEVEI
+405 KPTTGKVNEEVII

-427 NFEGTVSDFLYMNAP
+427 NFEGSVNDYLYMNAP
-442 SFGSKI
+442 SYGSKI
-448 FESEIMNPLTLNEM
+448 FESEIMIPFNLEAI
-462 LDKPVKGLS
+462 LDKAVKSLS

-477 LAIAATLAKDAEIY
+477 LSIAATLSKDAEIY

-497 AFLDVEQRLI
+497 AFLDVEQRLT

-512 RKLVESRNAASL
+512 RKIVESKNAASL

-545 TPGLNGHAS
+545 TPGLEGHAS
-554 KPTDLRNAMNEFLGN
+554 KPTDLRTSMNEFLEN

-589 SYKDREQK
+589 SYLDREQK

>member
-1 MCISIYDYIFKEII
+1 

-33 YLCINYCPG
+33 YLCIHYCPG
-42 VRMDEDTIVIDEDTK
+42 VRMDEDTIVIDEDSK

-101 FELFGLPSL
+101 FELFGLPHL

-115 LGLLGQN
+115 LGLLGPN

-133 SGNLIPNFGDFEN
+133 SGSLIPNFGDFEN
-146 TPENWD
+146 KPENWD
-152 NVIEYYKGSAL
+152 AVIDYYKGSSL

-171 EGNIKTILKP
+171 EGNIKTVLKP

-195 KDLLTNVNE
+195 KDLLGNVNE

-209 YVTKELQL
+209 YVTEELQL

-223 KMENLSGGE
+223 NMENLSGGE

-271 SLAEEGKS
+271 SLADEGKS

-299 LYGTP
+299 LYGQP

-322 YIKGFLAEENV
+322 YINGFLAEENV

-369 KLSAD
+369 SLTAD
-374 EGEIFYDEIVTA
+374 GGEIYYDEIVTA

-405 EPTTGEVDEEVEI
+405 EPTSGEVDEEVKI
-418 AYKPQYIVT
+418 AYKPQYIVS

-448 FESEIMNPLTLNEM
+448 FESEIMNPLTLDEM

-477 LAIAATLAKDAEIY
+477 LAIAATLSKDAEIY

-512 RKLVESRNAASL
+512 RKMVESRNAASL

-535 ISDRAMVFDG
+535 ISDRAMVFNG

>member
-1 MCISIYDYIFKEII
+1 

-57 KPLISEELCEG
+57 KPLISEQLCEG

-78 DAITIINLPEAAG
+78 DAISIINLPEAVG

-101 FELFGLPSL
+101 FELFGLPNL
-110 EEGTV
+110 EGGTV
-115 LGLLGQN
+115 LGLLGPN

-146 TPENWD
+146 PQENWD
-152 NVIEYYKGSAL
+152 KVIEYYKGSAL
-163 QKYFQDLS
+163 QSYFSKLS
-171 EGNIKTILKP
+171 NGEIKAILKP
-181 QMVDKLPKVVKGKV
+181 QMVDQLPKVVKGKV
-195 KDLLTNVNE
+195 KDLLENVNE
-204 RDKLD
+204 RGKLD
-209 YVTKELQL
+209 YVCTELQL

-291 ALSDNIHI
+291 ALSDNVHI

-314 GVRLGINA
+314 GVRIGINA
-322 YIKGFLAEENV
+322 YINGFLTEENV

-353 DSLASYSDL
+353 DALASYSDI

-374 EGEIFYDEIVTA
+374 AGDIFYDEIVTA

-392 GKTTFAKMLAGVE
+392 GKTTFAKILAGVE
-405 EPTTGEVDEEVEI
+405 KPTTGEVDEEVTI
-418 AYKPQYIVT
+418 AYKPQYLVSD
-427 NFEGTVSDFLYMNAP
+427 FEGSVSDFLYMNAP
-442 SFGSKI
+442 SYGSKI
-448 FESEIMNPLTLNEM
+448 FESEIMIPFALDDM
-462 LDKPVKGLS
+462 LEKQVSKLS

-477 LAIAATLAKDAEIY
+477 LAIAATLSKDAEIY

-497 AFLDVEQRLI
+497 AFLDVEQRLV

-512 RKLVESRNAASL
+512 RKMVESRNAASL

-535 ISDRAMVFDG
+535 ISDRAMVFNG
-545 TPGLNGHAS
+545 TPGLEGHAS
-554 KPTDLRNAMNEFLGN
+554 KPTDLRTSMNEFLGN

-589 SYKDREQK
+589 SYLDREQK

>member
-1 MCISIYDYIFKEII
+1 MS
-15 MTRISILDK
+15 RISILDK
-24 DRCQPKKCD
+24 DKCQPKKCD
-33 YLCINYCPG
+33 YLCIHYCPG
-42 VRMDEDTIVIDEDTK
+42 VRMEEDTIVVDEKTK
-57 KPLISEELCEG
+57 KPLISEQLCQG

-78 DAITIINLPEAAG
+78 DAVTIINLPEAIG

-110 EEGTV
+110 MEGQV

-127 TIMNIL
+127 TIMRIL
-133 SGNLIPNFGDFEN
+133 SGELIPNFGEFDE

-152 NVIEYYKGSAL
+152 KVIEYYKGSAL
-163 QKYFQDLS
+163 QNYFKSLS
-171 EGNIKTILKP
+171 EGEIKTILKP
-181 QMVDKLPKVVKGKV
+181 QMVDQLPKVVKGKV
-195 KDLLTNVNE
+195 KDLLSNVDE
-204 RDKLD
+204 RGKFD
-209 YVTKELQL
+209 YVCEELDL
-217 ENVLDR
+217 ENVLNRD
-223 KMENLSGGE
+223 MENLSGGE

-271 SLAEEGKS
+271 SLAEDGKS

-299 LYGTP
+299 LYGEP

-322 YIKGFLAEENV
+322 YINGFLSEENV
-333 RIRRNPIEFTIR
+333 RIRRNPIEFTVR
-345 PPTPEDEG
+345 PPTEEEEG
-353 DSLASYSDL
+353 DVLASYSDL

-369 KLSAD
+369 KLNVDA
-374 EGEIFYDEIVTA
+374 GEIYHDEIVTA

-392 GKTTFAKMLAGVE
+392 GKTTFAKILAGVT
-405 EPTTGEVDEEVEI
+405 EPTTGEIEEEVVI
-418 AYKPQYIVT
+418 AYKPQYLVS
-427 NFEGTVSDFLYMNAP
+427 NFEGTVQDFLFMNAP
-442 SFGSKI
+442 SYGSKI
-448 FESEIMNPLTLNEM
+448 FESEIMNPLQLNDLLE
-462 LDKPVKGLS
+462 KEVKNLS

-477 LAIAATLAKDAEIY
+477 LAIAATLSKDAEIY

-497 AFLDVEQRLI
+497 AVLDVEQRLI

-512 RKLVESRNAASL
+512 RKIIESRNAASL

-535 ISDRAMVFDG
+535 ISDRAMVFNG
-545 TPGLNGHAS
+545 IPGLEGQAS
-554 KPTDLRNAMNEFLGN
+554 KPTDLRTSMNKFLGN
-569 LNITFRRDKET
+569 LNVTFRRDTET
-580 KRPRVNKLD
+580 KRQRVNKLD
-589 SYKDREQK
+589 SYLDREQK
-597 EKGEYYYLSD
+597 ELGEYYYLTD

>member
-1 MCISIYDYIFKEII
+1 

-57 KPLISEELCEG
+57 KPLISEQLCEG

-78 DAITIINLPEAAG
+78 DAISIINLPEAVG

-101 FELFGLPSL
+101 FELFGLPNL

-115 LGLLGQN
+115 LGLLGPN

-146 TPENWD
+146 PQENWD
-152 NVIEYYKGSAL
+152 KVIEYYKGSAL
-163 QKYFQDLS
+163 QSYFSKLS
-171 EGNIKTILKP
+171 NGEIKAILKP
-181 QMVDKLPKVVKGKV
+181 QMVDQLPKVVKGKV
-195 KDLLTNVNE
+195 KDLLENVNE
-204 RDKLD
+204 RGKLD
-209 YVTKELQL
+209 YVCTDLQL

-242 LREGDFYY
+242 LRGGDFYY

-291 ALSDNIHI
+291 ALSDNVHI

-314 GVRLGINA
+314 GVRIGINA
-322 YIKGFLAEENV
+322 YINGFLTEENV

-353 DSLASYSDL
+353 DALASYSDI

-374 EGEIFYDEIVTA
+374 AGDIFYDEIVTA

-405 EPTTGEVDEEVEI
+405 KPTTGEVDEEVTI
-418 AYKPQYIVT
+418 AYKPQYLVSD
-427 NFEGTVSDFLYMNAP
+427 FEGSVSDFLYMNAP
-442 SFGSKI
+442 SYGSKI
-448 FESEIMNPLTLNEM
+448 FESEIMIPFALDDM
-462 LDKPVKGLS
+462 LEKQVSKLS

-477 LAIAATLAKDAEIY
+477 LAIAATLSKDAEIY

-497 AFLDVEQRLI
+497 AFLDVEQRLV

-512 RKLVESRNAASL
+512 RKMVESRNAASL

-535 ISDRAMVFDG
+535 ISDRAMVFNG
-545 TPGLNGHAS
+545 TPGLEGHAS
-554 KPTDLRNAMNEFLGN
+554 KPTDLRTSMNEFLGN

-589 SYKDREQK
+589 SYLDREQK

>member
-1 MCISIYDYIFKEII
+1 MS
-15 MTRISILDK
+15 RISILDK

-57 KPLISEELCEG
+57 KPLISEQLCEG

-78 DAITIINLPEAAG
+78 DAISIINLPEAVG

-115 LGLLGQN
+115 LGLLGPN

-146 TPENWD
+146 PQENWEK
-152 NVIEYYKGSAL
+152 VIEYYKGSAL
-163 QKYFQDLS
+163 QSYFSKLS
-171 EGNIKTILKP
+171 NGEIKAILKP
-181 QMVDKLPKVVKGKV
+181 QMVDQLPKVVKGKV
-195 KDLLTNVNE
+195 KNLLENVNE
-204 RDKLD
+204 RNKLE
-209 YVTKELQL
+209 YVCQKLQL
-217 ENVLDR
+217 ENVLER
-223 KMENLSGGE
+223 EMKNLSGGE

-291 ALSDNIHI
+291 ALSDNVHI

-314 GVRLGINA
+314 GVRIGINA
-322 YIKGFLAEENV
+322 YINGFLTEENV
-333 RIRRNPIEFTIR
+333 RIRKNPIEFTIR

-353 DSLASYSDL
+353 DAIASYSDI

-374 EGEIFYDEIVTA
+374 AGDIFYDEIVTA

-405 EPTTGEVDEEVEI
+405 KPTTGEVDEEATI
-418 AYKPQYIVT
+418 AYKPQYLVSD
-427 NFEGTVSDFLYMNAP
+427 FEGSVSDFLYMNAP
-442 SFGSKI
+442 SYGSKI
-448 FESEIMNPLTLNEM
+448 FESEIMTPFALEDM
-462 LDKPVKGLS
+462 LEKQVSKLS

-477 LAIAATLAKDAEIY
+477 LAIAATLSKDAEIY

-497 AFLDVEQRLI
+497 AFLDVEQRLV
-507 AARVI
+507 AAKVI
-512 RKLVESRNAASL
+512 RKMIESRNAASL

-535 ISDRAMVFDG
+535 ISDRAMVFNG
-545 TPGLNGHAS
+545 TPGLEGHAS
-554 KPTDLRNAMNEFLGN
+554 KPTDLRTSMNEFLGN

-589 SYKDREQK
+589 SYLDREQK